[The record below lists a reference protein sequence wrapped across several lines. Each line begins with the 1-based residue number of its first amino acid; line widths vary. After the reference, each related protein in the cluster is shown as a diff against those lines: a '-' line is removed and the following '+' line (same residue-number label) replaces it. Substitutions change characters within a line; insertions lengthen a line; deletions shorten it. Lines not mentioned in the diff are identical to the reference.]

1 MLASSS
7 RILASQRSRPIK
19 ILRIPASS
27 FSTNIPGGDSMSVML
42 KTTGPKRIT
51 VKGDTDTDVT
61 IIVKGYMRVW
71 VVFSR
76 LQICTSGRDVCIR

>member
-1 MLASSS
+1 
-7 RILASQRSRPIK
+7 
-19 ILRIPASS
+19 
-27 FSTNIPGGDSMSVML
+27 MSVML